1 VDILPVFITCDPAR
15 DDVNAVKTYVKGEL
29 GGLAAVALAL
39 SLTGSLQTSTL
50 PSSVSLARTTTSR
63 RPAKPSTCL
72 KSYQCCVLATHEAV
86 SSLSPAP
93 AHRSRVYFS
102 TPPNTKPGDDYLVDH
117 SIFFYLMDPNGKFV
131 DAFGRSMGA
140 EDVTNKVRG
149 YLDEWKEFGG
159 KGSWTEAP
167 AA

>member
-1 VDILPVFITCDPAR
+1 MS
-15 DDVNAVKTYVKGEL
+15 K
-29 GGLAAVALAL
+29 
-39 SLTGSLQTSTL
+39 
-50 PSSVSLARTTTSR
+50 

-72 KSYQCCVLATHEAV
+72 KTDQYCVLATHEAV
-86 SSLSPAP
+86 SSLPP
-93 AHRSRVYFS
+93 LAHRSRVYFS

-149 YLDEWKEFGG
+149 YLDEWREFGG